1 MRIERWIILILGIAL
16 LRAWWKP
23 YRRRIQRWWK
33 RTKDQ
38 LPRQWHPKSPEDC
51 PLCQAEVAGITE
63 PVFDIQAVEPY
74 QESKSRRGRKK
85 TIQTEGYACPYS
97 ECKYFGV
104 TEAERHALV
113 GFGKL
118 GENKD
123 IQRLRCQACGGTF
136 SSRKGTPLY
145 YVKSEAKEVE
155 EVLWWLAEGVDL
167 SVLVRKTGH
176 CERTLTTWLNRMGE
190 HSARWHEVLFR
201 NLSIVLIQMDELY
214 AEVRGVED
222 ARWLWLAID
231 PKSKALLAL
240 HLGPRRS
247 DDAYTLVTS

>member
-1 MRIERWIILILGIAL
+1 M
-16 LRAWWKP
+16 
-23 YRRRIQRWWK
+23 
-33 RTKDQ
+33 
-38 LPRQWHPKSPEDC
+38 
-51 PLCQAEVAGITE
+51 AGITE

-155 EVLWWLAEGVDL
+155 EG
-167 SVLVRKTGH
+167 
-176 CERTLTTWLNRMGE
+176 
-190 HSARWHEVLFR
+190 
-201 NLSIVLIQMDELY
+201 
-214 AEVRGVED
+214 
-222 ARWLWLAID
+222 
-231 PKSKALLAL
+231 
-240 HLGPRRS
+240 
-247 DDAYTLVTS
+247 